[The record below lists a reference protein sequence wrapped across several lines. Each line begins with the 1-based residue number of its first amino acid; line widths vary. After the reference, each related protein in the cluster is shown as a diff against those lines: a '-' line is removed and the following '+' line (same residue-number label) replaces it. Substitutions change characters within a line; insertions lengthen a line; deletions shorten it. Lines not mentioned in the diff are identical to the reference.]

1 MTAPAPGARPLRVLF
16 LNENI
21 GGHATVHH
29 HLRRAIAEIDGVD
42 ATFVDV
48 PRPGLLRKLVG
59 AQVPGLAR
67 LDLDL
72 QPLRA
77 QLALSAWVRRRLG
90 ALLAEVD
97 VVHVYTQNSVLLSS
111 SVLAGV
117 PTVLST
123 DSTNA
128 ENAYRLPYRAPTR
141 FTCHTW
147 KLAARFERRVF
158 GAVDA
163 LIANSEWVARSLHLH
178 YGVDADDLE
187 VLPFGITAPDRTFDR
202 PDRRRP
208 RIVFVGRQF
217 ERKGGTVLL
226 EAFARVA
233 DRADLTLVT
242 QEAPPGLD
250 GVEVVDDLHQGDERL
265 WELLAAADVFAFPS
279 GIDQA
284 PNAVLEAMA
293 AGLPVVA
300 VDTAAVGEMV
310 LDGKT
315 GVLIDDG
322 DVAAL
327 GDALERLV
335 DDPALRATM
344 GAAGR
349 AHFDDR
355 YDARQA
361 TRCLV
366 RLLADVA
373 GRPAPIGV

>member
-1 MTAPAPGARPLRVLF
+1 MTDRPGDVLRVLF

-29 HLRRAIAEIDGVD
+29 HLRRAVAELDGVD

-48 PRPGLLRKLVG
+48 PPPGLLRKLLG
-59 AQVPGLAR
+59 APIPGLAR

-77 QLALSAWVRRRLG
+77 QLALSAWVRRRLP
-90 ALLAEVD
+90 ALLADVD
-97 VVHVYTQNSVLLSS
+97 VAHVYTQNSALLSS
-111 SVLAGV
+111 SILSST

-128 ENAYRLPYRAPTR
+128 ENAFRLPYRAPTR
-141 FTCHTW
+141 FTAHTW
-147 KLAARFERRVF
+147 KIAARFERRVF
-158 GAVDA
+158 AAVDA
-163 LIANSEWVARSLHLH
+163 VVANSEWVARSLHHH
-178 YGVDADDLE
+178 YGLDGNDLE
-187 VLPFGITAPDRTFDR
+187 VLPFGITAPARCFDR
-202 PDRRRP
+202 PAARRP

-217 ERKGGTVLL
+217 ERKGGPVLL
-226 EAFARVA
+226 EAFRRVA

-242 QEAPPGLD
+242 QEAPPGLE
-250 GVEVVDDLHQGDERL
+250 GVTVVDDLHQGDDRL
-265 WELLAAADVFAFPS
+265 WELLHEADIFAFPS

-284 PNAVLEAMA
+284 PNAVLEAMV

-310 LDGKT
+310 LEAKT
-315 GVLIDDG
+315 GFLIDDG
-322 DVAAL
+322 DAVAL

-335 DDPALRATM
+335 DDPSLRATM

-361 TRCLV
+361 TRRLIE
-366 RLLADVA
+366 LLAEAA
-373 GRPAPIGV
+373 GRTVDTRA